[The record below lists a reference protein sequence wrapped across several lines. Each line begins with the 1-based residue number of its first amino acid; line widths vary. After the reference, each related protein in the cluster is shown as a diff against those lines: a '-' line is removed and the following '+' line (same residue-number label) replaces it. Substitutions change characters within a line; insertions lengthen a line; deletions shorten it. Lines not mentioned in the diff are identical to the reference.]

1 MLERS
6 TPYLYRCLRTL
17 AIFLGLMA
25 CLGLALSNADWTDE
39 DLEVEQSS
47 RLESVVSGKH
57 VDSLHSKVS
66 LPHLWLITF
75 ANAGIKQ
82 TDAQTIQLIFDW
94 MASTFWTDRCLSR
107 HLLST
112 SPPLTNAELLLK

>member
-1 MLERS
+1 
-6 TPYLYRCLRTL
+6 
-17 AIFLGLMA
+17 MA

-57 VDSLHSKVS
+57 VDGLHGKVS

-75 ANAGIKQ
+75 ANAGLKRIDTQ
-82 TDAQTIQLIFDW
+82 SLQLMFDW
-94 MASTFWTDRCLSR
+94 TTSTLWTSRRLSR

-112 SPPLTNAELLLK
+112 SPPLTNTESLLT